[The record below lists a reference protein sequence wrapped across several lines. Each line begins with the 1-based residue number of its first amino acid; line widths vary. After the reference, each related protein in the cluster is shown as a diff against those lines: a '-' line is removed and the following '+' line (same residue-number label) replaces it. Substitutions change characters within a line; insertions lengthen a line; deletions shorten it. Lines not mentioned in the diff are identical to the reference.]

1 MLKALV
7 LLAGA
12 ALAVAGLSLAAPQQD
27 TYALTASLRARA
39 EVPKPSGVPSGAV
52 GLITGKA
59 VELESDRARLTW
71 RLTFRK
77 LSGRAIAAHVHAGRP
92 GKAGNVLVPLCG
104 PCRSGQRG
112 RATITHAQL
121 RAIRRGLDVR
131 ERAHGTQRGRR
142 GPRSA
147 QGVEDGIERRPGR
160 RHPSPSPEPPP
171 RPTRSA
177 ALRHVTRRSRGRSP
191 GARARA
197 GSAAR
202 GGRGRREDREGGGEE
217 SLPAAAEAARERLLG
232 LFGGTHYGGV

>member
-39 EVPKPSGVPSGAV
+39 EVPEPSGVPSGAV
-52 GLITGKA
+52 GLFTGKA

-121 RAIRRGLDVR
+121 RAIRRGLTYVNVHTARNAAGEVR
-131 ERAHGTQRGRR
+131 GQLKASKTGSSDD
-142 GPRSA
+142 PPA
-147 QGVEDGIERRPGR
+147 D
-160 RHPSPSPEPPP
+160 PSPSPEPPP
-171 RPTRSA
+171 TTPY
-177 ALRHVTRRSRGRSP
+177 P
-191 GARARA
+191 
-197 GSAAR
+197 
-202 GGRGRREDREGGGEE
+202 
-217 SLPAAAEAARERLLG
+217 
-232 LFGGTHYGGV
+232 